1 MAISAAIAGIAGMLY
16 TIVMEFASPTF
27 LNVPLSLSVVIW
39 CAVGGRGSL
48 PGASSARCWS
58 LACRELCRRSKTF
71 LDTWTLVMGALFVLV
86 VLFLPSGL
94 AGPDRPVAGENPTR
108 RGSWPERDR

>member
-1 MAISAAIAGIAGMLY
+1 
-16 TIVMEFASPTF
+16 MEFASPTF

-48 PGASSARCWS
+48 PGAFFGAVLVTGVQGALS
-58 LACRELCRRSKTF
+58 ESKTF
-71 LDTWTLVMGALFVLV
+71 LDTWTLVMGILFVLV

-94 AGPDRPVAGENPTR
+94 AGLISQLLAKIWPANGHHRNEAIDMKANRPKEIA
-108 RGSWPERDR
+108 

>member
-48 PGASSARCWS
+48 PGAFVGAVAGHWHAGSSVGIEDVSRHMDAGDGRPV
-58 LACRELCRRSKTF
+58 R
-71 LDTWTLVMGALFVLV
+71 LV

-94 AGPDRPVAGENPTR
+94 GLA
-108 RGSWPERDR
+108 